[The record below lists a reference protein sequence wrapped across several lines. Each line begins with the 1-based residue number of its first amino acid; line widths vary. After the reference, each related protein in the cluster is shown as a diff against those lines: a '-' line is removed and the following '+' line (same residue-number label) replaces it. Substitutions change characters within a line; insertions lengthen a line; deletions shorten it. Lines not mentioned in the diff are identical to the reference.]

1 MKIYFDENF
10 PYQIARALTILEEP
24 SQEVVTV
31 MNVSEEFGRGA
42 PDEDWIPKVG
52 KENGIIITQ
61 DLNIH
66 HTRQQRE
73 LYRKHNLGVVFLKPP
88 SKSGYLYWQ
97 MVNKILLSWAA
108 IKNLAMKKER
118 PFAFVLR
125 SRSSKLE
132 EL

>member
-10 PYQIARALTILEEP
+10 PYQIARALNILQEP

-31 MNVSEEFGRGA
+31 LNVSEEFGRGA
-42 PDEDWIPKVG
+42 QDEDWIPKVG

-108 IKNLAMKKER
+108 IKNLAMKNER